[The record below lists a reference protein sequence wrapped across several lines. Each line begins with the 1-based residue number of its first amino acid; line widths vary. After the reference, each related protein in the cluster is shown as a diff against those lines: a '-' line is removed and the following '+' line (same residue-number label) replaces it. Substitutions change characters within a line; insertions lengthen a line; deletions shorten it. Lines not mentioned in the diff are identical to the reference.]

1 MQNDQGDNVDLYIP
15 RKCSWSNRILAANDF
30 GAIQIN
36 VGDVDPVTGQYTKT
50 SKTFALSGAIR
61 AQSESDEALTALVR
75 KSDAAGRT
83 N

>member
-1 MQNDQGDNVDLYIP
+1 MIYTSQENGKKLDLYVLVVNWFSDS
-15 RKCSWSNRILAANDF
+15 SWSNRILAANDF

-61 AQSESDEALTALVR
+61 AQVR
-75 KSDAAGRT
+75 T
-83 N
+83 FICY